1 MSRLPRTTRGARS
14 FGHENSAPLVAQNH
28 PPSIDPYSV
37 AAEAAEKERGRE
49 ERAISRHENH
59 GMADRYVNNLIFAR
73 EKKKR
78 EEGKEWREES
88 TETLLGLMKRVLI
101 RDTFLGG

>member
-59 GMADRYVNNLIFAR
+59 GMADRKQFNIRAR
-73 EKKKR
+73 EKKR